1 MSNRKISYEGG
12 IRRDLPKL
20 LGEIAIISDSIQELS
35 VHFDHLNKILIKNN
49 KYINSKIVGTR
60 SSKEGLFNGTQ
71 FTYILEE
78 RVQKD
83 VLGKGIKKEDYESGV
98 KEIKR
103 LLEIKKNLIRLEE
116 LLNQGQYATAL
127 QLVITIR
134 GQLEKKF
141 EVLNHNKINKIK
153 AQLNSLTSEMYKNK

>member
-60 SSKEGLFNGTQ
+60 SSKEGLFNGT
-71 FTYILEE
+71 
-78 RVQKD
+78 
-83 VLGKGIKKEDYESGV
+83 
-98 KEIKR
+98 
-103 LLEIKKNLIRLEE
+103 
-116 LLNQGQYATAL
+116 
-127 QLVITIR
+127 
-134 GQLEKKF
+134 
-141 EVLNHNKINKIK
+141 
-153 AQLNSLTSEMYKNK
+153 

>member
-1 MSNRKISYEGG
+1 
-12 IRRDLPKL
+12 
-20 LGEIAIISDSIQELS
+20 
-35 VHFDHLNKILIKNN
+35 
-49 KYINSKIVGTR
+49 
-60 SSKEGLFNGTQ
+60 
-71 FTYILEE
+71 
-78 RVQKD
+78 
-83 VLGKGIKKEDYESGV
+83 V